1 MKYSYSRE
9 EEMQV
14 SSPRAAER
22 IIIKDG
28 VMKDGRIVARK
39 VTLFV
44 DAGAYSRHS
53 PYGTTKAAAHM
64 PGPYTIPN
72 VHVDAHCVYTNRT
85 PSSAMRGF
93 GVTIGD
99 FALEVQMDKLAKLV
113 GMDPIEFRILNA
125 YRDGDMKAHGE
136 TAHGAALIE
145 TMQAAAKLAGWPLR
159 DEAMKA
165 SSTERAS

>member
-1 MKYSYSRE
+1 
-9 EEMQV
+9 MQV

-22 IIIKDG
+22 LYIKDG
-28 VMKDGRIVARK
+28 VMKDGRIVARQ
-39 VTLFV
+39 VRLYV

-113 GMDPIEFRILNA
+113 GMDPVEFRILNA

-136 TAHGAALIE
+136 VTKGAALIE
-145 TMQAAAKLAGWPLR
+145 TMQAACKLASWSLTVG
-159 DEAMKA
+159 AMQA
-165 SSTERAS
+165 SSLQREA

>member
-1 MKYSYSRE
+1 
-9 EEMQV
+9 MQV

-22 IIIKDG
+22 IYIKDG
-28 VMKDGRIVARK
+28 VMGDGRIVARQ
-39 VTLFV
+39 VRLYV

-64 PGPYTIPN
+64 PGPYSIPN

-99 FALEVQMDKLAKLV
+99 FALEVQMDKLARLL
-113 GMDPIEFRILNA
+113 GMDPLEFRIRNA
-125 YRDGDMKAHGE
+125 YRDGDPKAHGE
-136 TAHGAALIE
+136 TTHGAALVE
-145 TMQAAAKLAGWPLR
+145 TMQAAAELAGWPLSE
-159 DEAMKA
+159 EARAA
-165 SSTERAS
+165 SSIRR